1 MEGTLLR
8 MTVIKRILLAITLF
22 SLPNSD
28 KNIPVIT
35 PIGTL
40 INVAIPTIKAVPR
53 IALAKPLGWS
63 STPTGAGR
71 DTSTSQ
77 LKCVSPSPNILYKI
91 AKQREQGQSCQSK
104 SDNCHSSA
112 ENSSA

>member
-1 MEGTLLR
+1 M
-8 MTVIKRILLAITLF
+8 AIALF

-53 IALAKPLGWS
+53 MALAKPLGWS

-77 LKCVSPSPNILYKI
+77 LKCVSPSPNILYRI
-91 AKQREQGQSCQSK
+91 ANKGSTARAVRKQAISVIPRLNK
-104 SDNCHSSA
+104 VLLSDRGL
-112 ENSSA
+112 